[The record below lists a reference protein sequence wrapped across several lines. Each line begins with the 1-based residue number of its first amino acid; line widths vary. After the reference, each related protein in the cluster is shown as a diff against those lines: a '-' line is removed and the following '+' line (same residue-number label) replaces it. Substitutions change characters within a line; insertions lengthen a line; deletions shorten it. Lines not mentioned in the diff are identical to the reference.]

1 VVFLSADDVQE
12 FKNTMSLKETKVQI
26 FILVLLVLCVGIYF
40 WYTGI
45 YRPIL
50 AQKREK
56 SEELQRLRTSL
67 ETAKQQAA
75 RRVSLQ
81 QEFDQLQ
88 EQWKVV
94 ETLLP
99 RERNM
104 SDFIQDLHRIK
115 GKVDA
120 TVERVSPMPSSTVDF
135 YTENPYEV
143 EMLTTYHGLGQFFSH
158 VANLPIIVDVS
169 DLDITALPSEGESE
183 DEETEILRP
192 TISSRFVLTTYS
204 LSQRITPG
212 QEEDR

>member
-1 VVFLSADDVQE
+1 
-12 FKNTMSLKETKVQI
+12 MSLKDTKVQI
-26 FILVLLVLCVGIYF
+26 LILVALVLCVGIYF

-50 AQKREK
+50 IQKKEK
-56 SEELQRLRTSL
+56 SEELQRLQASL
-67 ETAKQQAA
+67 ERAKRQAA
-75 RRVSLQ
+75 RRISLQ
-81 QEFDQLQ
+81 QEYDQLQ

-99 RERNM
+99 KERNM
-104 SDFIQDLHRIK
+104 SDFIQNLHRIK

-120 TVERVSPMPSSTVDF
+120 TVERVSPMPSTTVDF

-143 EMLTTYHGLGQFFSH
+143 EMLTSYHALGRFFSH

-169 DLDITALPSEGESE
+169 DLDIMALPPEREAEEEESE
-183 DEETEILRP
+183 IVGP
-192 TISSRFVLTTYS
+192 SISSRFILTTYS
-204 LSQRITPG
+204 LSRGINAE

>member
-1 VVFLSADDVQE
+1 
-12 FKNTMSLKETKVQI
+12 MSLKDTKVQI
-26 FILVLLVLCVGIYF
+26 FILAILVLCVGLYF

-50 AQKREK
+50 TQKKEK
-56 SEELQRLRTSL
+56 SEELQRLRASL
-67 ETAKQQAA
+67 ETAKERAA

-81 QEFDQLQ
+81 QEYDQLQ

-99 RERNM
+99 KERNM
-104 SDFIQDLHRIK
+104 SDFIQNLHRIK

-120 TVERVSPMPSSTVDF
+120 TVERVSPMPSTAVDF

-143 EMLTTYHGLGQFFSH
+143 EMLTSYHGLGRFFSH

-169 DLDITALPSEGESE
+169 ELDIVALPPERESE
-183 DEETEILRP
+183 EDESEIVGP
-192 TISSRFVLTTYS
+192 SISSRFVLTTYS
-204 LSQRITPG
+204 LSQQAATG

>member
-1 VVFLSADDVQE
+1 MAIKD
-12 FKNTMSLKETKVQI
+12 TKVL
-26 FILVLLVLCVGIYF
+26 ILMLAILVLCVGIYF
-40 WYTGI
+40 WYTGM
-45 YRPIL
+45 YRPIVV
-50 AQKREK
+50 QKKEK
-56 SEELQRLRTSL
+56 SEELQRLKTSL
-67 ETAKQQAA
+67 ETAKRQAA

-81 QEFDQLQ
+81 QEYDQLQ
-88 EQWKVV
+88 EQWEVV

-143 EMLTTYHGLGQFFSH
+143 EMLTSYHGLGMFFSN

-169 DLDITALPSEGESE
+169 DLDIIALPPEKESE
-183 DEETEILRP
+183 EGQTEIVGP
-192 TISSRFVLTTYS
+192 SISSRFILTTYS
-204 LSQRITPG
+204 LSQKIIPG
-212 QEEDR
+212 QEEDH

>member
-1 VVFLSADDVQE
+1 
-12 FKNTMSLKETKVQI
+12 MSLKDTKVQI
-26 FILVLLVLCVGIYF
+26 LILAILVFSVGLYF

-50 AQKREK
+50 VEK
-56 SEELQRLRTSL
+56 KEKTEELQRLQASL
-67 ETAKQQAA
+67 ETAKERAA

-81 QEFDQLQ
+81 QEYDQLK

-104 SDFIQDLHRIK
+104 SGFIQDLHRIK

-120 TVERVSPMPSSTVDF
+120 TVERVSPMPSTTVDF

-143 EMLTTYHGLGQFFSH
+143 EMLTSYHGLGRFFSH
-158 VANLPIIVDVS
+158 VANLPIVIDVS
-169 DLDITALPSEGESE
+169 DLDIMALPPERESEEGESE
-183 DEETEILRP
+183 IVGP
-192 TISSRFVLTTYS
+192 SISSRFILTTYS
-204 LSQRITPG
+204 LSEEITAER
-212 QEEDR
+212 EEDR

>member
-1 VVFLSADDVQE
+1 
-12 FKNTMSLKETKVQI
+12 MSLKDTKVQI
-26 FILVLLVLCVGIYF
+26 LILAFLVLLVGLYF

-50 AQKREK
+50 IQKKEK
-56 SEELQRLRTSL
+56 AEELQRLRASL
-67 ETAKQQAA
+67 ETAKERAA

-81 QEFDQLQ
+81 QEYDQLK

-99 RERNM
+99 KERNM
-104 SDFIQDLHRIK
+104 SDFIQNLHRIK

-120 TVERVSPMPSSTVDF
+120 TVERVSPMPSTTVDF

-143 EMLTTYHGLGQFFSH
+143 EMLTSYHGLGRFFSH

-169 DLDITALPSEGESE
+169 DLDIIALPPERESE
-183 DEETEILRP
+183 EEETEIVGP
-192 TISSRFVLTTYS
+192 SISSRFVLTTYS
-204 LSQRITPG
+204 LSQRVITG
-212 QEEDR
+212 QEEDH

>member
-1 VVFLSADDVQE
+1 M
-12 FKNTMSLKETKVQI
+12 MSLKDTKLQI
-26 FILVLLVLCVGIYF
+26 LILASLVLLAGLYF

-50 AQKREK
+50 VQKKEK
-56 SEELQRLRTSL
+56 TEELQRLRASL
-67 ETAKQQAA
+67 ETAKEQAA

-81 QEFDQLQ
+81 QEYDQLQ

-99 RERNM
+99 KERNM
-104 SDFIQDLHRIK
+104 SDFIQNLHRIK

-120 TVERVSPMPSSTVDF
+120 TVERVSPMPSTVVDF

-143 EMLTTYHGLGQFFSH
+143 EMLTSYHGLGTFFSH

-169 DLDITALPSEGESE
+169 DLDIISLPPEKESE
-183 DEETEILRP
+183 EGKTEIVGP
-192 TISSRFVLTTYS
+192 SISCRFILTTYS
-204 LSQRITPG
+204 LSQRLTTD